1 MSWGIR
7 IAILYGGFVV
17 MILFLVFRTM
27 NEKVDL
33 VTPDY
38 YRDELKFQQQIDRQ
52 NESATLHEQPLIS
65 ADGKNVIVKFPGE
78 VAAEAISGT
87 IKFYRPSDSSKD
99 FTVNIQADDSG
110 TQLVSTGKFVRGTYQ
125 VQLKWSAGGKDY
137 YNEVSFYFP

>member
-7 IAILYGGFVV
+7 ITILYSGFVV

-38 YRDELKFQQQIDRQ
+38 YRDELKFQEQIDRQ
-52 NESATLHEQPLIS
+52 SESAALNEQPGIS
-65 ADGKNVIVKFPGE
+65 ITEKNLVVKFPGT
-78 VAAEAISGT
+78 VAAENISGT
-87 IKFYRPSDSSKD
+87 IKFYRPSDAAKD

-110 TQLVSTGKFVRGTYQ
+110 TQFVSPEKFVSGNYQ
-125 VQLKWSAGGKDY
+125 AQLKWSAGGKNY
-137 YNEVSFYFP
+137 YNEISFYFP